1 MCWQFKTAKGVV
13 NKYPDTNSHR
23 SDLSQFHVHRFL
35 AEQQRHY
42 YVTPTSYLE
51 LLLSYKTLLTSR
63 QNEVMTMKRRYEV
76 GLEKLETTE
85 SSVGRMQEELI
96 ALQPQLVQSTLDTE
110 AAMVVIEKES
120 KEADVVKEVGHARL
134 CGLGL

>member
-1 MCWQFKTAKGVV
+1 
-13 NKYPDTNSHR
+13 
-23 SDLSQFHVHRFL
+23 L
-35 AEQQRHY
+35 AEQRRHY

-51 LLLSYKTLLTSR
+51 LLLSYRTLLTSR
-63 QNEVMTMKRRYEV
+63 QNEVMTVKKRYEV

-110 AAMVVIEKES
+110 AAMVVIAKES
-120 KEADVVKEVGHARL
+120 EEADVVKEVGCGCLQAAGYE
-134 CGLGL
+134 CGLLACERNLLILHSESRCTW